1 MKKISVSKKIVFSC
15 LIVAAVIGFSYLA
28 YYLVHYTFYD
38 DYKQYMLGT
47 EYKEGSEFK
56 PITSDSDRPEEISE
70 EYVLAA
76 KNDSLKLY
84 YNEETTEVA
93 VYSIKTGKI
102 TYSNPQGVENN
113 VNDYT
118 SGIYLNNM
126 KSQIIVN
133 YYKAK
138 GDSSDATMDSYS
150 YCTAI
155 KSSDEEKDAEKQ
167 YEVESIENGIR
178 VIYTIGK
185 LDNAEGTVP
194 VYFSNDTFDDVLE
207 KLQAYDDENGTK
219 YYKSVKNVYGDS
231 KKKDGFKER
240 NAGVKKRQLKS
251 LQEAL
256 DAIGWTEQDYV
267 NEMEKSGTEVDLPVS
282 FVIPLEYTLVDDK
295 LEVNISTD
303 HIVENGGGSLISV
316 DVLPYFGAE
325 YHTYETEDYVVYEYH
340 VVESET
346 VTSPVEDV
354 DADDSEAD
362 DNTDVADDSAED
374 NDSTDAADGT
384 DEDGEGTEEK
394 EETKPTVQTQLK
406 QEISENMTVK
416 FDGDNAIVTVD
427 NGIAGDATFASFIVK
442 KVGVDEFGKDLT
454 DEDGNLDGEVINQ
467 WSTSSGKNSFNV
479 DLDSYYVINIVTYGQ
494 NGQVVEQIKFNA
506 AVEELPINGYYLVPN
521 GSGSLINLNSKNSDG
536 VNDYN
541 ERVYGSD
548 DVLFD
553 SEIRV
558 HETESVKLPVY
569 GLHSNMNDMFVI
581 LTRGESLA
589 EIHVQTANDE
599 TCKSGESLT
608 NYNTVYSRYYL
619 RAETEVKMSTTD
631 SFIVW
636 NDDIF
641 DTQITQLYC
650 FLSEED
656 TGYSGMANYYRE
668 YLVEQGEL
676 VKSDSTNEE
685 NSALYLDIIGAVKG
699 DVQTLGITHESVIPM
714 TTFKQAEEILN
725 NYYNDNINNIVV
737 NYQGWMNDGYYHE
750 TPDNI
755 SVIHKLG
762 GKSELKDLTS
772 LVESKGGKVYGDM
785 AIQHVTFS
793 AEEFNY
799 NLESARVYGNGYTAA
814 YGKTSP
820 NTYSNAAS
828 IGYRS
833 NLYDVLSSKYLPRY
847 VEGALEEMSD
857 ISMSG
862 VSYRDLGS
870 VVYSDMKKTNVIHR
884 EHSKEIIEAML
895 AKSAEQS
902 NNVMLNAALA
912 YTFAYADD
920 IINAPIGDN
929 NYKYVDTEVPFYEMV
944 IHGYINY
951 SGKAINLSADTTSV
965 ENILECVEYGASPH
979 FTFTYQPST
988 DMKYTALNDKY
999 ATNYVNWVDES
1010 KAIYNE
1016 VNTVLG
1022 KVTSSSIISHEIIE
1036 GTDNLVRK
1044 VTYDNGLTVFVNY
1057 SDSDVTVDGY
1067 KVPAKNFVVK

>member
-1 MKKISVSKKIVFSC
+1 MKKISVTKKIVFSC

-47 EYKEGSEFK
+47 EYKEGTEFK
-56 PITSDSDRPEEISE
+56 PITSDSDRPEELSE

-84 YNEETTEVA
+84 YNEVTTEVA

-102 TYSNPQGVENN
+102 TYSNPQGIENN

-118 SGIYLNNM
+118 SGVYLNNM
-126 KSQIIVN
+126 KSQLIVN

-155 KSSDEEKDAEKQ
+155 KSSDEETKDEKQ
-167 YEVESIENGIR
+167 YKVEAIENGIR

-194 VYFSNDTFDDVLE
+194 VYFSNDTFEDVLE

-267 NEMEKSGTEVDLPVS
+267 NEMEKSGTEVELPVS
-282 FVIPLEYTLVDDK
+282 FEIPLEYTLDGDK

-303 HIVENGGGSLISV
+303 HIVENGGGTLISV

-340 VVESET
+340 VVETDVVET
-346 VTSPVEDV
+346 P
-354 DADDSEAD
+354 ADDDENTD
-362 DNTDVADDSAED
+362 DNASEDVADEITDESGET
-374 NDSTDAADGT
+374 DSTD
-384 DEDGEGTEEK
+384 TEEDLSE
-394 EETKPTVQTQLK
+394 EETKPAAQTQLK
-406 QEISENMTVK
+406 QEISENMTVTLN
-416 FDGDNAIVTVD
+416 GDKAIVTVND
-427 NGIAGDATFASFIVK
+427 DIAGEASFASFVVK
-442 KVGVDEFGKDLT
+442 KIGVDELGKDLT
-454 DEDGNLDGEVINQ
+454 DENGNLDGEVINQ
-467 WSTSSGKNSFNV
+467 WSTSGGSNFFNV
-479 DLDSYYVINIVTYGQ
+479 ELDSYYVINIVTYDKDGQ
-494 NGQVVEQIKFNA
+494 SIEQIKFKA
-506 AVEELPINGYYLVPN
+506 AVEELPVNGYYLVPN

-569 GLHSNMNDMFVI
+569 GLHSNNKDMFVI
-581 LTRGESLA
+581 LKRGESLA

-650 FLSEED
+650 FLTEENS
-656 TGYSGMANYYRE
+656 GYSGMANYYRD

-676 VKSDSTNEE
+676 VKSESTDEE
-685 NSALYLDIIGAVKG
+685 NAALYLDIIGAVKG

-750 TPDNI
+750 TPDSI
-755 SVIHKLG
+755 SVIRKLG
-762 GKSELKDLTS
+762 GKSDLETLTS

-799 NLESARVYGNGYTAA
+799 NLEAARVYGNGYTAA

-828 IGYRS
+828 IGYPS

-847 VEGALEEMSD
+847 VESALDEMADIEMSG
-857 ISMSG
+857 I
-862 VSYRDLGS
+862 SYRDLGS
-870 VVYSDMKKTNVIHR
+870 VVYSDMKKTKVIHR

-902 NNVMLNAALA
+902 ENIMLNGALA

-1016 VNTVLG
+1016 VNTVLS

-1036 GTDNLVRK
+1036 GTNNLVRK
-1044 VTYDNGLTVFVNY
+1044 VTYDNGLVVFINY
-1057 SDSDVTVDGY
+1057 SGSDVTVDGY

>member
-1 MKKISVSKKIVFSC
+1 MKKISVTKKIVFSC

-47 EYKEGSEFK
+47 EYKEGTEFK
-56 PITSDSDRPEEISE
+56 PITSDSDRPEELSE

-84 YNEETTEVA
+84 YNEVTTEVA

-102 TYSNPQGVENN
+102 TYSNPQGIENN

-118 SGIYLNNM
+118 SGVYLNNM
-126 KSQIIVN
+126 KSQLIVN

-155 KSSDEEKDAEKQ
+155 KSSDEETKDEKQ
-167 YEVESIENGIR
+167 YKVEAIENGIR

-194 VYFSNDTFDDVLE
+194 VYFSNDTFEDVLE

-267 NEMEKSGTEVDLPVS
+267 NEMEKSGTEVELPVS
-282 FVIPLEYTLVDDK
+282 FEIPLEYTLDGDK

-303 HIVENGGGSLISV
+303 HIVENGGGTLISV

-340 VVESET
+340 VVETDVVET
-346 VTSPVEDV
+346 P
-354 DADDSEAD
+354 ADDDENTD
-362 DNTDVADDSAED
+362 DNASEDVADEITDESGET
-374 NDSTDAADGT
+374 DSTD
-384 DEDGEGTEEK
+384 TEEDLSE
-394 EETKPTVQTQLK
+394 EETKPAAQTQLK
-406 QEISENMTVK
+406 QEISENMTVTLN
-416 FDGDNAIVTVD
+416 GDKAIVTVND
-427 NGIAGDATFASFIVK
+427 DIAGEASFASFVVK
-442 KVGVDEFGKDLT
+442 KIGVDELGKDLT
-454 DEDGNLDGEVINQ
+454 DENGNLDGEVINQ
-467 WSTSSGKNSFNV
+467 WSTSGGSNFFNV
-479 DLDSYYVINIVTYGQ
+479 ELDSYYVINIVTYDKDGQ
-494 NGQVVEQIKFNA
+494 SIEQIKFKA
-506 AVEELPINGYYLVPN
+506 AVEELPVNGYYLVPN

-569 GLHSNMNDMFVI
+569 GLHSNNKDMFVI
-581 LTRGESLA
+581 LKRGESLA

-650 FLSEED
+650 FLTEENS
-656 TGYSGMANYYRE
+656 GYSGMANYYRD

-676 VKSDSTNEE
+676 VKSESTDEE
-685 NSALYLDIIGAVKG
+685 NAALYLDIIGAVKG

-750 TPDNI
+750 TPDSI
-755 SVIHKLG
+755 SVIRKLG
-762 GKSELKDLTS
+762 GKSDLETLTS

-799 NLESARVYGNGYTAA
+799 NLEAARVYGNGYTAA

-847 VEGALEEMSD
+847 VESALDEMADIEMSG
-857 ISMSG
+857 I
-862 VSYRDLGS
+862 SYRDLGS
-870 VVYSDMKKTNVIHR
+870 VVYSDMKKTKVIHR

-902 NNVMLNAALA
+902 ENIMLNGALA

-1016 VNTVLG
+1016 VNTVLS

-1036 GTDNLVRK
+1036 GTNNLVRK
-1044 VTYDNGLTVFVNY
+1044 VTYDNGLVVFINY
-1057 SDSDVTVDGY
+1057 SGSDVTVDGY